1 MVGANARLGVGW
13 SDGKRI
19 LSYAGIMA
27 AHVDEFE
34 KLEADRGRAEHG
46 YDSWKR
52 AKIERGLMQ
61 AQDRSAMITV
71 EQVLRALTVDGQ
83 T

>member
-1 MVGANARLGVGW
+1 MAAASGRLGVGW
-13 SDGKRI
+13 ADGRRI
-19 LSYAGIMA
+19 LRYAGIMA

-34 KLEADRGRAEHG
+34 KLEADRGRVEHG

-61 AQDRSAMITV
+61 SQDRSAMIPV
-71 EQVLRALTVDGQ
+71 EQVLRDC
-83 T
+83 

>member
-1 MVGANARLGVGW
+1 
-13 SDGKRI
+13 
-19 LSYAGIMA
+19 MA